1 MNRKANILWTR
12 SFQNS
17 TGLQGVAQL
26 LDSTTV
32 LFLAVNLNDLCF
44 LIVPAPHTFLVVST
58 DTSRTAAG
66 FIAMLHCRA
75 VFIAVISSWFV
86 FVDAPGLWSG
96 VLKGQSQTVRPRWVT
111 KQFPVN
117 KVLTLAELLMCH
129 TVRACVVLTRGCS
142 ELMRHS
148 STVFW
153 HH

>member
-12 SFQNS
+12 SFRNS

-26 LDSTTV
+26 LDSTTS
-32 LFLAVNLNDLCF
+32 FFNLNDLCF

-66 FIAMLHCRA
+66 CIAMLDCRA
-75 VFIAVISSWFV
+75 VLIAVISSWFV

-96 VLKGQSQTVRPRWVT
+96 VLKGQSQTVHPRWVT
-111 KQFPVN
+111 KHSQSIRCSPWQNFSFATQWEPVWCP
-117 KVLTLAELLMCH
+117 EL
-129 TVRACVVLTRGCS
+129 V
-142 ELMRHS
+142 RHS

-153 HH
+153 HY